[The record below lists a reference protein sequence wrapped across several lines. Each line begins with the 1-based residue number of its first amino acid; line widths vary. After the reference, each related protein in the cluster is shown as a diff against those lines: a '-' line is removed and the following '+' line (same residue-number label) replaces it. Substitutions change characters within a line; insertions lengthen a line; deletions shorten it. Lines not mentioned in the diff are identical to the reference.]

1 MSQKYKKIRN
11 LSHEYEDKLN
21 KIPNP
26 FFNELEAKYAQN
38 SLCLGYPVARRRISE
53 QVFPNKKQ
61 TLQIFENSVPDNL
74 E

>member
-11 LSHEYEDKLN
+11 LSHEYEEKLN

-38 SLCLGYPVARRRISE
+38 SLCLGYPVARHASGQI
-53 QVFPNKKQ
+53 FPNKKQ